1 MQGNTYGHDP
11 AFENNPYLT
20 NYGNVMPPGGG
31 NGGGGGNNGG
41 DCSPCYDSN
50 PPGWCNNP
58 NNACYNC
65 CNNIPID
72 LGPVGLIL
80 SMAFGIFLLKLKQ
93 NEKSIYYY
101 GSSRFNCLSTKSKRS

>member
-1 MQGNTYGHDP
+1 MQGNQYMPDR
-11 AFENNPYLT
+11 AFQDNPYLT

-31 NGGGGGNNGG
+31 NGGGGGGE
-41 DCSPCYDSN
+41 DCSPCYNPN

-72 LGPVGLIL
+72 FGPVGLIL
-80 SMAFGIFLLKLKQ
+80 SMAFGILLLKLKR
-93 NEKSIYYY
+93 NEKVIFNTS
-101 GSSRFNCLSTKSKRS
+101 SSRPRSL

>member
-1 MQGNTYGHDP
+1 MQGNQYMPDR
-11 AFENNPYLT
+11 AFQDNPYLT

-31 NGGGGGNNGG
+31 NGGGNGG
-41 DCSPCYDSN
+41 GGGGEDCTPCYDPN

-72 LGPVGLIL
+72 FGPVGLIL
-80 SMAFGIFLLKLKQ
+80 SMAFGILLLKFKI
-93 NEKSIYYY
+93 K
-101 GSSRFNCLSTKSKRS
+101 

>member
-1 MQGNTYGHDP
+1 MQGNQYMPDR
-11 AFENNPYLT
+11 AFQDNPYLT

-31 NGGGGGNNGG
+31 NGGGGGGE
-41 DCSPCYDSN
+41 DCTPCYDPN

-72 LGPVGLIL
+72 IGFSGFV
-80 SMAFGIFLLKLKQ
+80 MAMLFGVILLKWK
-93 NEKSIYYY
+93 I
-101 GSSRFNCLSTKSKRS
+101 